1 MPAYTLGYGGLPN
14 AAAVAGHLGALVNT
28 QQINEHMQ
36 TREYQRRWWTL
47 GVLCVS
53 LVMIVVANAS
63 LNVALPT
70 LVKDLHAGASSLQW
84 IVDAY
89 SLVFAGLLLTAGSLG
104 DRYGR
109 RLALNGGLI
118 VFGVA
123 SGLAA
128 FANSST
134 QLIAARAV
142 MGIGAAFVMP
152 ATLSVLAHVFP
163 PQERKQAIAIWAGF
177 AGVGAALGGVI
188 SGWLLEHFWWGS
200 IFLTNV
206 AVVAVALIAGAF
218 LIPKANDDSEPALDL
233 VGALFSIAGLGAL
246 VYAIIEAPTR
256 GWMSTQTI
264 VSFAIAAVVLS
275 AFARWE
281 LRTPEPMLDL
291 RFFRN
296 PQFAA
301 AATSITF
308 VFFVMFGMIFTLTQY
323 LQLVL
328 GYSPLQ
334 AGVRMLPWAVVYMIS
349 ARRSARVVERFGQR
363 IVVAVG
369 LVVIGAGLALLALS
383 GLHSNYPV
391 LALSLVVS
399 AAGMGM
405 VTAPSTGAII
415 VSLPLNK
422 AGVGSAVNDTTRE
435 LGGALGVAVLG
446 SLIASLYRADL
457 PASAN
462 AGRASLGAAVDAA
475 ATLPRPAAAVLVH
488 SARAAYVHA
497 FDITMLVAVGVALLA
512 AAVIYRE
519 LRPRSLSPA
528 PNDATD
534 LDLAEAAVAAQ
545 PQLEPALAPAT
556 RSDVA
561 FLARAEARFV
571 TGTAWNVDGGWAL

>member
-1 MPAYTLGYGGLPN
+1 MTEP
-14 AAAVAGHLGALVNT
+14 VKS
-28 QQINEHMQ
+28 
-36 TREYQRRWWTL
+36 REYERRWWTL
-47 GVLCVS
+47 GVLCLS

-70 LVKDLHAGASSLQW
+70 LVNDLHAGSSSLQW

-109 RLALNGGLI
+109 RLALNGGLL

-128 FANSST
+128 FAGSAS

-142 MGIGAAFVMP
+142 MGVGAAFVMP

-163 PQERKQAIAIWAGF
+163 PHERRQAIAIWAGF

-206 AVVAVALIAGAF
+206 GVVLVALIAGAF
-218 LIPKANDDSEPALDL
+218 LIPSANEDHEPALDL
-233 VGALFSIAGLGAL
+233 VGAVLSIAGLGAL
-246 VYAIIEAPTR
+246 VYAIIEAPSR
-256 GWMSTQTI
+256 GWLSAST
-264 VSFAIAAVVLS
+264 VGAFSVAVVILV
-275 AFARWE
+275 AFSMWE
-281 LRTPEPMLDL
+281 LRVSEPMLDL

-301 AATSITF
+301 AAGSITF

-328 GYSPLQ
+328 GYSPLE
-334 AGVRMLPWAVVYMIS
+334 AGARMLPWAVVYMIS
-349 ARRSARVVERFGQR
+349 ARRSARFVERFGQR
-363 IVVAVG
+363 AVVSLGLAVVA
-369 LVVIGAGLALLALS
+369 AGLAVLSLS
-383 GLHSNYPV
+383 GLHANYPLLV
-391 LALSLVVS
+391 LSLVVS

-457 PASAN
+457 PASAH
-462 AGRASLGAAVDAA
+462 AATTSLGAGLEAA
-475 ATLPRPAAAVLVH
+475 ATLPGPAGAALAH

-497 FDITMLVAVGVALLA
+497 FDVTMLVAVGVASLT
-512 AAVIYRE
+512 AVLISFV
-519 LRPRSLSPA
+519 LRPRA
-528 PNDATD
+528 VV
-534 LDLAEAAVAAQ
+534 EADESRELKAA
-545 PQLEPALAPAT
+545 
-556 RSDVA
+556 
-561 FLARAEARFV
+561 
-571 TGTAWNVDGGWAL
+571 

>member
-1 MPAYTLGYGGLPN
+1 MKS
-14 AAAVAGHLGALVNT
+14 
-28 QQINEHMQ
+28 
-36 TREYQRRWWTL
+36 REYERRWWTL
-47 GVLCVS
+47 GVLCLS

-70 LVKDLHAGASSLQW
+70 LVNDLHAGSSSLQW

-118 VFGVA
+118 VFGTA

-128 FANSST
+128 FAGSAT

-163 PQERKQAIAIWAGF
+163 PNERKQAIAIWAGF
-177 AGVGAALGGVI
+177 AGVGVALGGVI

-206 AVVAVALIAGAF
+206 GVVVVALIAGAF
-218 LIPKANDDSEPALDL
+218 LIPAANDDHEPALDL
-233 VGALFSIAGLGAL
+233 VGAVLSIAGLGAL

-256 GWMSTQTI
+256 GWVSAPTLGAFGIAI
-264 VSFAIAAVVLS
+264 VILAAFS
-275 AFARWE
+275 MWE
-281 LRTPEPMLDL
+281 LRVAEPMLDL

-301 AATSITF
+301 AAGSITF

-328 GYSPLQ
+328 GYSPLE
-334 AGVRMLPWAVVYMIS
+334 AGVRMLPWAVVYMLS
-349 ARRSARVVERFGQR
+349 ARRSARLVERFGQR
-363 IVVAVG
+363 AVVSVGLAVVA
-369 LVVIGAGLALLALS
+369 AGLAILALS
-383 GLHSNYPV
+383 GLHANYPL
-391 LALSLVVS
+391 LALALVVS
-399 AAGMGM
+399 AGGMGM

-446 SLIASLYRADL
+446 SLIASLYRGDL
-457 PASAN
+457 PASAH
-462 AGRASLGAAVDAA
+462 AATTSLGAGLEAA
-475 ATLPRPAAAVLVH
+475 ATLPGPAGAALAH
-488 SARAAYVHA
+488 SARTAYVHA
-497 FDITMLVAVGVALLA
+497 FDITMLVAVGVALLTSALIAYVLRPA
-512 AAVIYRE
+512 AAIEAEEASE
-519 LRPRSLSPA
+519 LR
-528 PNDATD
+528 
-534 LDLAEAAVAAQ
+534 AA
-545 PQLEPALAPAT
+545 
-556 RSDVA
+556 
-561 FLARAEARFV
+561 
-571 TGTAWNVDGGWAL
+571 

>member
-1 MPAYTLGYGGLPN
+1 MTVDELN
-14 AAAVAGHLGALVNT
+14 ARNY
-28 QQINEHMQ
+28 E
-36 TREYQRRWWTL
+36 RRWWTL

-53 LVMIVVANAS
+53 LVMIVVANSS

-70 LVKDLHAGASSLQW
+70 LVKDLHAGSSSLQW

-109 RLALNGGLI
+109 RLALNTGLVIFGG
-118 VFGVA
+118 A

-128 FANSST
+128 FASSSS

-142 MGIGAAFVMP
+142 MGVGAALVMP

-163 PQERKQAIAIWAGF
+163 PEERKQAIAIWAGF
-177 AGVGAALGGVI
+177 AGVGVALGGVI

-206 AVVAVALIAGAF
+206 AVVAVALMAGAI
-218 LIPKANDDSEPALDL
+218 LIPKANEDEEPALDL
-233 VGALFSIAGLGAL
+233 FGALLSIAGLGAL
-246 VYAIIEAPTR
+246 VYAIIEAPTN
-256 GWMSTQTI
+256 GWLSTSTMLA
-264 VSFAIAAVVLS
+264 FAIAVVVLF

-281 LRTPEPMLDL
+281 LHTAEPMLDL

-301 AATSITF
+301 ATSAITF
-308 VFFVMFGMIFTLTQY
+308 VFFVMFGMIFALTQY

-328 GYSPLQ
+328 GYGPLE
-334 AGVRMLPWAVVYMIS
+334 AGVRMLPWAVMYMIS
-349 ARRSARVVERFGQR
+349 ARRSARFVQRFGQR
-363 IVVAVG
+363 SVVSIG
-369 LVVIGAGLALLALS
+369 LVVVAAGLALLALS
-383 GLHSNYPV
+383 GLHSNYGL
-391 LALSLVVS
+391 LALALVVS

-446 SLIASLYRADL
+446 SLISSLYRADL
-457 PASAN
+457 PASAH
-462 AGRASLGAAVDAA
+462 AASTSLGAGLEAA
-475 ATLPRPAAAVLVH
+475 ATLPGSAGAQLAHAA
-488 SARAAYVHA
+488 RTAYVHG
-497 FDITMLVAVGVALLA
+497 FDIAMLVAVGVALVA
-512 AAVIYRE
+512 SAVIWRE
-519 LRPRSLSPA
+519 LRPRTDAGTRLDTGTDGEIDLGA
-528 PNDATD
+528 PFVLALDTD
-534 LDLAEAAVAAQ
+534 AAQ
-545 PQLEPALAPAT
+545 SVL
-556 RSDVA
+556 
-561 FLARAEARFV
+561 RAEQI
-571 TGTAWNVDGGWAL
+571 

>member
-1 MPAYTLGYGGLPN
+1 MN
-14 AAAVAGHLGALVNT
+14 APELKSKDY
-28 QQINEHMQ
+28 E
-36 TREYQRRWWTL
+36 RRWWTL

-70 LVKDLHAGASSLQW
+70 LVNDLHASASSLQW

-118 VFGVA
+118 IFGGA

-128 FANSST
+128 FAHSSS

-163 PQERKQAIAIWAGF
+163 PAERKQAIAIWAGF
-177 AGVGAALGGVI
+177 AGVGAALGGVT

-206 AVVAVALIAGAF
+206 VVVAVALIAGAI
-218 LIPKANDDSEPALDL
+218 LIPNANEDHEPALDL
-233 VGALFSIAGLGAL
+233 VGALLSIAGLGAL
-246 VYAIIEAPTR
+246 VYAIIEAPTQ
-256 GWMSTQTI
+256 GWMSAPTLGA
-264 VSFAIAAVVLS
+264 FAIAVAILGAFS
-275 AFARWE
+275 AWE
-281 LRTPEPMLDL
+281 LHTPEPMLDL

-301 AATSITF
+301 AASSITF
-308 VFFVMFGMIFTLTQY
+308 VFFVMFGMIFSLTQY

-328 GYSPLQ
+328 GYGPLE
-334 AGVRMLPWAVVYMIS
+334 AGVRMVPWAVVYMIS
-349 ARRSARVVERFGQR
+349 ARRSAGFVERFGQR
-363 IVVAVG
+363 AVVSIG
-369 LVVIGAGLALLALS
+369 LVVVAAGLAILGVS
-383 GLHSNYPV
+383 GLHSNYAL

-446 SLIASLYRADL
+446 SLIASLYRAHL
-457 PASAN
+457 PASAHS
-462 AGRASLGAAVDAA
+462 ASASLGAGLEAA
-475 ATLPRPAAAVLVH
+475 AKLPGPAGDALAHAAR
-488 SARAAYVHA
+488 SAYVHA
-497 FDITMLVAVGVALLA
+497 FDITMFVAVGVALIA
-512 AAVIYRE
+512 AAVISRL
-519 LRPRSLSPA
+519 LRPRPIASIG
-528 PNDATD
+528 ATD
-534 LDLAEAAVAAQ
+534 LDAAAAVD
-545 PQLEPALAPAT
+545 LTE
-556 RSDVA
+556 D
-561 FLARAEARFV
+561 EAV
-571 TGTAWNVDGGWAL
+571 LLPNAS